1 MNLLLPL
8 FAVQLATAFL
18 FAAVWY
24 WTNSVN
30 WSITIA
36 LGVQTLATLVL
47 LYRQVNPFLRCWQS
61 ILEGLRYFADGE
73 FGIAL
78 PPQSTH
84 LGREMRDT
92 FRTTAES
99 LQQQRLSS
107 YQRELMLQ
115 TVVEQVS
122 SALVLLDARER
133 ILICNPAAR
142 ALLSPTRSPIGA
154 ALSELLPNLPPN
166 LAQALGQRQDARN
179 WECLITLEATEG
191 LPETWQL
198 SQQQLQ
204 LQTKP
209 HTLLHL
215 KPLTQA
221 ITRAEVTAWKK
232 LIRVFS
238 HELNNSLGPM
248 NSLSN
253 SGRQLIQSAPPAERK
268 MLDEI
273 FNTLQN
279 RIEHLIGFL
288 TAYGQIARLPQP
300 QLQQV
305 NWVQWLTEVKPLYDF
320 HLVTAE
326 PSRPGFFDPAQL
338 SQVLINLIKNAR
350 EAGAPESSI
359 ELSLKNLP
367 QWDLLRLEDGGS
379 GMSPQVLAQALLP
392 FYSTKREGTGVGLA
406 ICREIIEAHSGR
418 LSLQNRDGGGLRV
431 DIWLPAIGAGN
442 FLNSEH

>member
-1 MNLLLPL
+1 MMALLPF
-8 FAVQLATAFL
+8 FALQLATGLVF
-18 FAAVWY
+18 FAVWQ
-24 WTNSVN
+24 WTESAI
-30 WSITIA
+30 WSFAIA
-36 LGVQTLATLVL
+36 VSVQTLAAVALF
-47 LYRQVNPFLRCWQS
+47 YWQVNPFLRCWQS
-61 ILEGLRYFADGE
+61 VQEGLRYFADGE

-78 PPQSTH
+78 PEQSTP
-84 LGREMRDT
+84 LGRELRES
-92 FRTTAES
+92 FRTAEEQ

-122 SALVLLDARER
+122 SALVLLDAQER
-133 ILICNPAAR
+133 ILICNPTAR

-154 ALSELLPNLPPN
+154 ALAELLPNLPPN
-166 LAQALGQRQDARN
+166 LAQALAQHKEARN
-179 WECLITLEATEG
+179 WDCLITLESAD

-198 SQQQLQ
+198 SQQKLQ
-204 LQTKP
+204 LQGKP
-209 HTLLHL
+209 HKLLHL

-221 ITRAEVTAWKK
+221 VTRAEVNAWKK

-253 SGRQLIQSAPPAERK
+253 SGRQLIQSAAPAERK
-268 MLDEI
+268 VLEEI

-279 RIEHLIGFL
+279 RIAHLTGFL

-305 NWVQWLTEVKPLYDF
+305 DWARWLAEVKPLYTF
-320 HLVTAE
+320 HLLTPE
-326 PSRPGFFDPAQL
+326 PARPGFFDPAQL

-359 ELSLKNLP
+359 ELSIKNLP
-367 QWDLLRLEDGGS
+367 HWDLLRLEDRGS
-379 GMSPQVLAQALLP
+379 GMSQPVLAQALLP

-406 ICREIIEAHSGR
+406 LCREIIEAHSGR

-442 FLNSEH
+442 FLNTAE